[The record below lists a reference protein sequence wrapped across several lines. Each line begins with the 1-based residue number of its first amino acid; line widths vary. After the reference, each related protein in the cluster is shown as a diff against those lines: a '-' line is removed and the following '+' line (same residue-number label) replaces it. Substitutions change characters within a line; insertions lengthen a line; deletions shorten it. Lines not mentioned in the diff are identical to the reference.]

1 MLLSS
6 VVQQEVENLGYVT
19 KYDSSTWA
27 PSSIPSIIKNEKYK
41 DDYCWVTPLQLTRL
55 PDDDWIIWEK
65 NTPARKDVK
74 VQVSYNKGKIP
85 SKAV

>member
-41 DDYCWVTPLQLTRL
+41 DDYCWVTPLQLDPITRRRL
-55 PDDDWIIWEK
+55 DNMGEEYPC
-65 NTPARKDVK
+65 
-74 VQVSYNKGKIP
+74 QKGCK
-85 SKAV
+85 SAG